1 MQHALPHTI
10 QSKSGEKLIFHRLEA
25 EPDGDR
31 LIVENFISPNSGPP
45 MLVHFQQNEGFT
57 VVSGQIGYGL
67 KESELARQQVII
79 TQQKSRQQQ
88 LLLGALVIVL
98 GLMGLFQYFRN
109 RQRQR
114 QKEAVHA
121 LALEQAAASQLRELD
136 HAKSAFFAN
145 ISHEF
150 RTPLTLILGPVQKW
164 RADNTHSQIAVPT
177 KDLELVARQCY
188 LKKHHFKRSPFANKR
203 FREHR
208 VCATNTSCRAALW
221 RSAPPELDQKPRT

>member
-45 MLVHFQQNEGFT
+45 MHVHFQQNEGFT

-67 KESELARQQVII
+67 KEAELARQQVII

-109 RQRQR
+109 RQRQ
-114 QKEAVHA
+114 KEAVHA

-136 HAKSAFFAN
+136 RAKSAFFAN

-164 RADNTHSQIAVPT
+164 LADNTHSPIAVTDQRPGIG
-177 KDLELVARQCY
+177 APPCY

-221 RSAPPELDQKPRT
+221 RSAPP